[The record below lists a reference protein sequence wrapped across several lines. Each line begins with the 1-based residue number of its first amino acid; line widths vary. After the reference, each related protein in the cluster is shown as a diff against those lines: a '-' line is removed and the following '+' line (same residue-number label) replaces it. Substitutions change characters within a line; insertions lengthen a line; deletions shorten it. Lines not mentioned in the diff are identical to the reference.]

1 MSDKALH
8 RVQRSIRLR
17 HAIARTT
24 YFSIMATASLLTGF
38 LSHWAG
44 IQDVAVLTAVL
55 TLILMF
61 CAVGSAIPV
70 LWHYAMGR
78 EIPGSSESVT
88 PSK

>member
-8 RVQRSIRLR
+8 RVRLR
-17 HAIARTT
+17 NAIARTT
-24 YFSIMATASLLTGF
+24 YFSIMAIASLLTGF

-44 IQDVAVLTAVL
+44 IEDVTVLTAVL

-61 CAVGSAIPV
+61 CAVGSAIPI

-78 EIPGSSESVT
+78 EIPASSDST
-88 PSK
+88 SKSATSSK